1 MRGDESVARGCEE
14 MRASRGG
21 ARRRLGERASPG
33 ASPRSIMMVAME
45 RRHGA
50 SDVQHGRRSR
60 RRTARRAARPPR
72 RQPPLQGAVEG
83 RPPRR
88 RRAEEQGGTEGAH
101 NRDHGVAPTLDRPA
115 ARLPGL
121 CPRDQ
126 SLAQGSLVSG
136 QGAEAGAEPE
146 ACPHRLRARPY
157 RAASA
162 SSSRTRRFD
171 FLHIMDKADEVAVL
185 PSPGS

>member
-14 MRASRGG
+14 TRASRGD

-33 ASPRSIMMVAME
+33 ASPRYIMMVAME
-45 RRHGA
+45 RRRGA
-50 SDVQHGRRSR
+50 SGVQHGGRSR
-60 RRTARRAARPPR
+60 RRTAPRSTAPR
-72 RQPPLQGAVEG
+72 RQPPLQGAMEG

-146 ACPHRLRARPY
+146 AWPHRLRARPY